1 MAPLSLPMR
10 VFYFLSRIGLIQDTG
25 QKSLAQRILVAWS
38 LLTKKR
44 LYTKAIVPSVFLTAL
59 RVLLGKT
66 RHKFLLPQP
75 IDLDILPSNLAS
87 LGEVYAHF
95 RLVSVSPEHNKLVWE
110 VGPNWHLITH
120 TDYGQDIA
128 VMREVFLQ
136 KVYGAHYNGLQ
147 VIDIGAYHGETMLFF
162 LWQGCQSIVVV
173 EPYPPAVK
181 RIEELVRIN
190 NLDKKVRLFPVAV
203 GKENGESWLLVSPN
217 DLLSNAL
224 QNEHPN
230 QAPTTFSEKI
240 VVPVWTFSR
249 LIEEIGWDAVDVAKV
264 DCEGGEYAILLHTPP
279 EILKRVKVWV
289 VEFHKG
295 AGLLVEKF
303 REMGYEVAWEERPD
317 KVGMLRAWQPGAKL
331 PWDHAR

>member
-10 VFYFLSRIGLIQDTG
+10 VFYCLVKIGLIRDTS

-66 RHKFLLPQP
+66 RQKFLLPQP
-75 IDLDILPSNLAS
+75 IELDILPSNLAS

-95 RLVSVSPEHNKLVWE
+95 PLVSINTDQNKLVWE
-110 VGPNWHLITH
+110 VRPDLHLITY

-128 VMREVFLQ
+128 VMWEVFLQ
-136 KVYGAHYNGLQ
+136 KVYGEDYNGLQ

-162 LWQGCQSIVVV
+162 LSRGCQSIVVV
-173 EPYPPAVK
+173 EPYPPAAE
-181 RIEELVRIN
+181 RIRELIRVN
-190 NLDKKVRLFPVAV
+190 NLAEKARLFPAAI
-203 GKENGESWLLVSPN
+203 GKDIGESLLLVSPN
-217 DLLSNAL
+217 DLLSNTL
-224 QNEHPN
+224 QNERSTE
-230 QAPTTFSEKI
+230 ASVTFTEKI

-249 LIEEIGWDAVDVAKV
+249 LIEEIGWDTVDVTKV
-264 DCEGGEYAILLHTPP
+264 DCEGGEYALLLHTPP
-279 EILKRVKVWV
+279 EILRRVKVWII
-289 VEFHKG
+289 EFHRG
-295 AGLLVEKF
+295 AAPLVEKL
-303 REMGYEVAWEERPD
+303 RALGYEVAWEERSD
-317 KVGMLRAWQPGAKL
+317 KVGMLRAWQPGAKV